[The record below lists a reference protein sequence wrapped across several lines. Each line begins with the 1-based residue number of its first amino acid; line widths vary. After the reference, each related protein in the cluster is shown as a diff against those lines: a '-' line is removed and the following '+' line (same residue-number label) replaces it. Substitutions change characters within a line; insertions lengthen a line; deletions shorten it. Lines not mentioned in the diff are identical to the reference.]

1 MKNRG
6 VFMTL
11 LVCIACIG
19 VAWALWIGL
28 DLYIGR
34 Q

>member
-1 MKNRG
+1 MKKRDALLA
-6 VFMTL
+6 V
-11 LVCIACIG
+11 LVCIACLG

-28 DLYIGR
+28 DLYIGP